1 MRRDSDFPEAQ
12 SEMNRSRQV
21 TIVASVLLITCL
33 AGSAFLLSLMDRL
46 RTGATLEDVLFVSSP
61 KAVKRMSLGY
71 DGLLADIYWTRAVQY
86 FGGRHVERASHYR
99 LLAPLLAIT
108 TTLDPHLVVAYQFG
122 ANFLSPAP
130 PNGAG
135 MPDKAIELVEYG
147 IRNNPDDW
155 KLYYELGFIY
165 YMDTKNYGRAAEA
178 FARGSKVPNAHPFL
192 KVMAAQ
198 MAQHAGDTQ
207 MARALWT
214 TTYQSSQDKQI
225 RGNAVAHLRAI
236 QVEEDVTALED
247 LVGQYGQKTGQLP
260 RSMSDLV
267 AAGLLRAIPVDPTG
281 RPYKLTPQGRVEVQ
295 VPDDILFIEK
305 GAPPGYKPP
314 APKNLENLGK

>member
-1 MRRDSDFPEAQ
+1 
-12 SEMNRSRQV
+12 MNRSRTV
-21 TIVASVLLITCL
+21 TITASLLLIACL
-33 AGSAFLLSLMDRL
+33 AGSAFILSRIDRM

-61 KAVKRMSLGY
+61 KMVKRLSLGY

-86 FGGRHVERASHYR
+86 FGGRHAERASHYH

-122 ANFLSPAP
+122 ANFLSPKP

-155 KLYYELGFIY
+155 KLYYGMGFIY
-165 YMDTKNYGRAAEA
+165 YMDMKDYERAADA

-192 KVMAAQ
+192 KVLAAQ

-207 MARALWT
+207 MARGLWT
-214 TTYQSSQDKQI
+214 TTYESSQDKQI
-225 RGNAVAHLRAI
+225 RGNAIAHLRAI
-236 QVEEDVTALED
+236 QVEDDVTALQG
-247 LVGQYGQKTGQLP
+247 LVGRYGQKTGRLP
-260 RSMSDLV
+260 TSMPDLV
-267 AAGLLRAIPVDPTG
+267 AAGLLRAVPLDPTG
-281 RPYKLTPQGRVEVQ
+281 RPYKLTPEGRVEVQ
-295 VPDDILFIEK
+295 VPDDIPFIEK
-305 GAPPGYKPP
+305 GAPPGYEPP
-314 APKNLENLGK
+314 KPKNLEDMGK

>member
-1 MRRDSDFPEAQ
+1 
-12 SEMNRSRQV
+12 
-21 TIVASVLLITCL
+21 VASVLLIACL
-33 AGSAFLLSLMDRL
+33 AGSAFFLTLIDRL

-61 KAVKRMSLGY
+61 KAVKRLSLGY
-71 DGLLADIYWTRAVQY
+71 NGLLADIYWTRAVQY
-86 FGGRHVERASHYR
+86 FGGRHVQRASHYR

-130 PNGAG
+130 PYGAG
-135 MPDKAIELVEYG
+135 MPDKATELVEYG

-155 KLYYELGFIY
+155 KLYYDLGFIY
-165 YMDTKNYGRAAEA
+165 YMDKKDYGRAAEA
-178 FARGSKVPNAHPFL
+178 FARGSQVPRAHPFL
-192 KVMAAQ
+192 KVLAAQ

-214 TTYQSSQDKQI
+214 TTYQSSQDKLI
-225 RGNAVAHLRAI
+225 RGNAIAHLRVI
-236 QVEEDVTALED
+236 QVEDDITALQD
-247 LVGQYGQKTGQLP
+247 VVGQYGQKTGQVP
-260 RSMSDLV
+260 KSMSDLV

-295 VPDDILFIEK
+295 VPDDFPFIEK

-314 APKNLENLGK
+314 APKNLEKLAN

>member
-1 MRRDSDFPEAQ
+1 MTAG
-12 SEMNRSRQV
+12 
-21 TIVASVLLITCL
+21 ILLVVCL
-33 AGSAFLLSLMDRL
+33 AGSAAVLSRVDRL

-86 FGGRHVERASHYR
+86 FGGRHVARASHYR

-108 TTLDPHLVVAYQFG
+108 TTLDPHLVVAYEFG
-122 ANFLSPAP
+122 ANFLAPKP

-135 MPDKAIELVEYG
+135 MADQAIQLVEYG

-165 YMDTKNYGRAAEA
+165 YMDTKDYDRAADA
-178 FARGSKVPNAHPFL
+178 FLRGSKTPNAHPFL

-225 RGNAVAHLRAI
+225 RGNAVAHLRALQI
-236 QVEEDVTALED
+236 SDDVTALQE

-260 RSMSDLV
+260 RSMADLV
-267 AAGLLRAIPVDPTG
+267 AANLLPAIPVDPSG
-281 RPYKLTPQGRVEVQ
+281 RPYKLSPEGLVEVQ
-295 VPDDILFIEK
+295 VPDDFPFIEK
-305 GAPPGYKPP
+305 GAPAGYKPP
-314 APKNLENLGK
+314 APKNLEELGK

>member
-1 MRRDSDFPEAQ
+1 MKGTRK
-12 SEMNRSRQV
+12 V
-21 TIVASVLLITCL
+21 TVAASGVLIACMLGSVLALRQI
-33 AGSAFLLSLMDRL
+33 DQI
-46 RTGATLEDVLFVSSP
+46 RTGATLEDVLFLSSP
-61 KAVKRMSLGY
+61 NMVKRLSLGY

-86 FGGRHVERASHYR
+86 FGGRHVAGASHYR

-122 ANFLSPAP
+122 SNFLSPPP

-135 MPDKAIELVEYG
+135 MPDKAVELVEYG
-147 IRNNPDDW
+147 IRNNPNDW

-165 YMDTKNYGRAAEA
+165 YMDMKDYAHAADA
-178 FARGSKVPNAHPFL
+178 FARGSQLPNAHPFL

-214 TTYQSSQDKQI
+214 TSYQSSQDKQI
-225 RGNAVAHLRAI
+225 RGNAIAHLRALR
-236 QVEEDVTALED
+236 VEEDVNALQE

-260 RSMSDLV
+260 RSMADLV
-267 AAGLLRAIPVDPTG
+267 SAGLLRAIPIDPTG
-281 RPYKLTPQGRVEVQ
+281 RPYKLTARGLVEVEA
-295 VPDDILFIEK
+295 PDEIPFIGK
-305 GAPPGYKPP
+305 GAPEGYKPP
-314 APKNLENLGK
+314 APKNLEEMGK

>member
-1 MRRDSDFPEAQ
+1 
-12 SEMNRSRQV
+12 MNRSRTV
-21 TIVASVLLITCL
+21 TITASLLLIACL
-33 AGSAFLLSLMDRL
+33 AGSAFLLSRIDRM

-61 KAVKRMSLGY
+61 KMVKRLSLGY

-86 FGGRHVERASHYR
+86 FGERHVARASHYH

-122 ANFLSPAP
+122 ANFLSPKP
-130 PNGAG
+130 PYGAG

-165 YMDTKNYGRAAEA
+165 YMDMKDYGRAAEA
-178 FARGSKVPNAHPFL
+178 FGRGSKVPNAHPFL
-192 KVMAAQ
+192 KVLAAE

-214 TTYQSSQDKQI
+214 TTYESSQDKQI
-225 RGNAVAHLRAI
+225 RGNAIAHLRAI
-236 QVEEDVTALED
+236 QVEDDVTALQE
-247 LVGQYGQKTGQLP
+247 LVARYGQKTGQLP
-260 RSMSDLV
+260 ASMSDLV
-267 AAGLLRAIPVDPTG
+267 APGLLPAVPVDPTG
-281 RPYKLTPQGRVEVQ
+281 RHYKLTSQGRVEVQ
-295 VPDDILFIEK
+295 VPDDIPFIEK

-314 APKNLENLGK
+314 DPKNLEDLGK

>member
-1 MRRDSDFPEAQ
+1 
-12 SEMNRSRQV
+12 MNRSRTV
-21 TIVASVLLITCL
+21 TITAGILLVICL
-33 AGSAFLLSLMDRL
+33 AGSAAVLSRIDHL
-46 RTGATLEDVLFVSSP
+46 RTAATLEEVLLVSSP

-165 YMDTKNYGRAAEA
+165 YIDTKNYGRAADA

-198 MAQHAGDTQ
+198 MAQHAGELET
-207 MARALWT
+207 ARMLWVA
-214 TTYQSSQDKQI
+214 TYQTTEDRQI
-225 RGNAVAHLRAI
+225 RANALSHLRALR
-236 QVEEDVTALED
+236 VDEEVAMLEKA
-247 LVGQYGQKTGQLP
+247 VAQYGQKTGHLP
-260 RSMSDLV
+260 PSMS
-267 AAGLLRAIPVDPTG
+267 
-281 RPYKLTPQGRVEVQ
+281 
-295 VPDDILFIEK
+295 
-305 GAPPGYKPP
+305 
-314 APKNLENLGK
+314 